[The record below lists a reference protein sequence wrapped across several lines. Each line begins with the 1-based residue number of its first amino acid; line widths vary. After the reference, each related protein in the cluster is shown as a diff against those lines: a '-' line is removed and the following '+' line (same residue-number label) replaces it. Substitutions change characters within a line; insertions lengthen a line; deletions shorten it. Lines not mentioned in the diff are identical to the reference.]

1 MKMGRNNT
9 SELIVRHAG
18 MSDLVKTSK
27 QRNLLPNDDFDA
39 ELLAQVSLVR
49 RLETRPPPT
58 PARASRRQNL
68 KRVEDSEEEKE
79 EVLL

>member
-27 QRNLLPNDDFDA
+27 QRNLLPNDHEDDFDA
-39 ELLAQVSLVR
+39 ELLAQVR
-49 RLETRPPPT
+49 RLETLPPPT

-79 EVLL
+79 EVLP

>member
-39 ELLAQVSLVR
+39 ELLAQVR
-49 RLETRPPPT
+49 RLETLPPPT

-79 EVLL
+79 EVLP